1 MSDAATTTWL
11 TQEAYDRL
19 TAELAE
25 LEGPARLDIAKK
37 IEAAREEGDL
47 KENGGYHAAK
57 DQQGQIEAR
66 ICSLTALLRDA
77 VVGEPPAASGVV
89 EIGTVV
95 TAKIAGSESRFLL
108 GNREIAGD
116 ASDIDVYPATS
127 ALAVAILG
135 MKVGETTSYT
145 APSGKDIAVEI
156 VKVETYTG

>member
-1 MSDAATTTWL
+1 MSDADATTWL

-19 TAELAE
+19 SAELAE

-37 IEAAREEGDL
+37 IEAARDEGDL

-66 ICSLTALLRDA
+66 IRSLAALLRDA

-95 TAKIAGSESRFLL
+95 TAKIAGTESRFLL

-135 MKVGETTSYT
+135 LKVGATTTFT
-145 APSGKDIAVEI
+145 APSGKDIAVVV

>member
-1 MSDAATTTWL
+1 MSDVDATTWL

-19 TAELAE
+19 SAELAE

-47 KENGGYHAAK
+47 MENGGYHAAK

-66 ICSLTALLRDA
+66 IRSLSALLRDA

-95 TAKIAGSESRFLL
+95 TAMIAGSESRFLL

-135 MKVGETTSYT
+135 LKVGAKTTFT
-145 APSGKDIAVEI
+145 APSGKDIAVE
-156 VKVETYTG
+156 VVTVETYTG

>member
-1 MSDAATTTWL
+1 MSDADATTWL

-19 TAELAE
+19 SAELAE

-57 DQQGQIEAR
+57 DQQGQIA
-66 ICSLTALLRDA
+66 ALLRDA

-95 TAKIAGSESRFLL
+95 TAKIAGTESRFLL

-135 MKVGETTSYT
+135 LEVGATTTFT
-145 APSGKDIAVEI
+145 APSGKDIAVVV